1 MQIDETFRA
10 TVWTQESTGAWH
22 FVTLPADL
30 SKRLQV
36 LTSGRR
42 KPFGSF
48 RVKAR
53 TGISCWETSLF
64 MDTRRAAFLLPIKAD
79 VRRKE
84 KIRPGDTIEVSIAFG
99 LSA

>member
-1 MQIDETFRA
+1 MQIAETFRA
-10 TVWTQESTGAWH
+10 PVWTQDSTGAWH

-30 SKRLQV
+30 SERIRT
-36 LTSGRR
+36 LTTGLR

-53 TGISCWETSLF
+53 TGLSSWETSLF
-64 MDTRRAAFLLPIKAD
+64 ADTKRKAFLLPLKAD

-84 KIRPGDTIEVSIAFG
+84 KIALGDTIEVTVVLGF
-99 LSA
+99 L